1 MYFRAGVNAVT
12 FTVTIRDERLIEP
25 AEEFYIDLEIPS
37 SAAKRG
43 VIKDSP
49 STVTVTIVNDDGE
62 CSSSALC
69 TTVNTQTEHSDSP
82 YRSLSDNSYCAVSIC
97 PLD

>member
-1 MYFRAGVNAVT
+1 MHFPARVNQVT
-12 FTVTIRDERLIEP
+12 FTVTISDERRIESN
-25 AEEFYIDLEIPS
+25 ETFHIDLEIPS

-62 CSSSALC
+62 LKALP
-69 TTVNTQTEHSDSP
+69 SP
-82 YRSLSDNSYCAVSIC
+82 YIMCEIWFIKSYSR
-97 PLD
+97 

>member
-1 MYFRAGVNAVT
+1 MYFPARVNEVT
-12 FTVTIRDERLIEP
+12 FTVTISDERRIESN
-25 AEEFYIDLEIPS
+25 ETFHIDLEIPL

-62 CSSSALC
+62 LKAL
-69 TTVNTQTEHSDSP
+69 P
-82 YRSLSDNSYCAVSIC
+82 C
-97 PLD
+97 PIHYV

>member
-1 MYFRAGVNAVT
+1 MHFPAGVNEVT
-12 FTVTIRDERLIEP
+12 FTVTILDERLIEP
-25 AEEFYIDLEIPS
+25 DEDFYVDLEIPS

-49 STVTVTIVNDDGE
+49 STVTLTIVNDDGE

-69 TTVNTQTEHSDSP
+69 TTVNTT
-82 YRSLSDNSYCAVSIC
+82 
-97 PLD
+97 